1 MSESN
6 YDKIFAAW
14 FKVAIR
20 RLKFVKMIFTR
31 FNQVLS
37 SHHMLSKDND
47 GGDFSFVSSAGDCT
61 FYRFRSTF
69 VESSPN
75 FHLVISFVMFVHLG
89 YEEL

>member
-6 YDKIFAAW
+6 YDENFAAW
-14 FKVAIR
+14 FKVAIP

-37 SHHMLSKDND
+37 SHHMLSKDDD
-47 GGDFSFVSSAGDCT
+47 GGEFSFVSSAGDRSS

-69 VESSPN
+69 VESSPK
-75 FHLVISFVMFVHLG
+75 FR
-89 YEEL
+89 